1 MKSLPLRYRDMSLE
15 PFNGKRIAVIDIGS
29 SMVRMIVVETASMYP
44 HLLVHHKVWTALAK
58 GKGEGV
64 FTLSEKA
71 MARTKDALSWFMWTA
86 RKMQAEGVVA
96 VASSAMR
103 EAENGDAFADE
114 LRSAFGIGVHIISG
128 EEEAALASEG
138 ALAGMPDA
146 SGLVLDLGGG
156 SLELSE
162 CDGRRRLATFPLGI
176 LSLKELSGHSPLKAQ
191 SIVEDAIAEH
201 DWLSKA
207 QGKDLIVLGSGMR
220 TLARMHM
227 KMIGYPLNILHDYRI
242 KKEDAQSVFGELVAG
257 RLMLDGL
264 SGMTSEWKEIL
275 PYRAAALLALLNT
288 TSMKNVRFGTF
299 GLREGV
305 LFTQCG
311 YETEDNDLLLT
322 YATEWANRSGFGAHV
337 GLNRARWILKH
348 FPALPERL
356 VMAASLMVECGWREQ
371 ATGRG
376 HTVFER
382 ILEGPYVG
390 CSHKER
396 MFIGLCTY
404 YRHEDELL
412 ATMLPLVHSVHSEQ
426 VLNQAKLVG
435 ALLRLCG
442 FLNPG
447 GGGSLADV
455 RLDYTENGLK
465 LVDTDMPETDE
476 KGPVQSTLKRI
487 HSLWDYGRVNLCD
500 VVK

>member
-1 MKSLPLRYRDMSLE
+1 VKSLDLRFRDMSIP

-29 SMVRMIVVETASMYP
+29 SMVRMIIVETKAMYP

-58 GKGEGV
+58 GKGEGTFV
-64 FTLSEKA
+64 LSDKA
-71 MARTKDALSWFMWTA
+71 MKRTKDALNWFSWTA
-86 RKMQAEGVVA
+86 RQVGAEGVVA

-103 EAENGDAFADE
+103 EAENGEAFAAE
-114 LRSAFGIGVHIISG
+114 IEKEFGFGVHIISG
-128 EEEAALASEG
+128 EEEAALAGEG

-146 SGLVLDLGGG
+146 SGIVLDLGGG

-162 CDGRRRLATFPLGI
+162 CSGRRRLATFPLGI
-176 LSLKELSGHSPLKAQ
+176 LSLKELSNHTPRKAQ
-191 SIVEDAIAEH
+191 EIVEKAISEH
-201 DWLSKA
+201 DWLPSA
-207 QGKDLIVLGSGMR
+207 EGRDLIVLGSGMR

-227 KMIGYPLNILHDYRI
+227 SLIGYPLNILHDYRI
-242 KKEDAQSVFGELVAG
+242 KKDDAATVFGDLVDG
-257 RLMLDGL
+257 KLMMDGL
-264 SGMTSEWKEIL
+264 SGMTPEWKEVL
-275 PYRAAALLALLNT
+275 PYRAAALIALMNAT
-288 TSMKNVRFGTF
+288 GMENVRFGTF

-322 YATEWANRSGFGAHV
+322 YATEWANRSGFGAEV
-337 GLNRARWILKH
+337 GLKRARWILDH
-348 FPALPERL
+348 FSCLPDRL

-390 CSHKER
+390 CSHKDR

-404 YRHEDELL
+404 FRHEDELL
-412 ATMLPLVHSVHSEQ
+412 PSMMPLVHSVHSERVIQ
-426 VLNQAKLVG
+426 QAKLVG

-442 FLNPG
+442 YLNPAG
-447 GGGSLADV
+447 GGDLENVKLHCGG
-455 RLDYTENGLK
+455 DYCEIMNSH
-465 LVDTDMPETDE
+465 MPETDE
-476 KGPVQSTLKRI
+476 KGPVQSVLKRI
-487 HSLWDYGRVNLCD
+487 ASFWESGMAPCM
-500 VVK
+500 